1 MQPPI
6 PIGTILQ
13 NRYRLLGVLGQGG
26 FARTYLAEDEGRF
39 KERCALK
46 ELIPSENSAYA
57 ISKAQ
62 ELFQREASTLYQ
74 IQHPQIPQFRANFE
88 QDQRLF
94 LVQDYVEGKTYRTLL
109 NERLA
114 AGQTFTEPEVSQF
127 MQQLLPVLAYIH
139 NKGIIHRDISP
150 DNIILRESDRLP
162 VLIDFGVVKELATR
176 IQSPNQVP
184 TPETA
189 VGKFGYAPSEQIQTG
204 RAYPNSDLYALAVTD
219 LVLLTG
225 KEPRELFNDVQLAW
239 QFSRWVDLSNGFTQ
253 ILNRMLSPRPGDR
266 YQSADEVAQELRRLG
281 AATPTAPPN
290 ASDFQTLAVGGRP
303 VPSTPEQ
310 SDPAHRPKHYHPDP
324 VIPQPASRSTWQ
336 DPWAI
341 IALGA
346 TLALLAG
353 IGSWALVRSLVN
365 RQTPPTS
372 SPTVFATPSYTPTP
386 TTTSTTPTPTTT
398 STPTSEPITA
408 RQDVSVLPG
417 QTVVRKGTIKANST
431 IDYIVR
437 GEQGQRFNTFLSNSE
452 GVLMTVLGPDQ
463 NPVSNRAKRTLGW
476 KGTLPFTGNYIV
488 QLSPIKGLTQANYN
502 LSISLGKLETS
513 PTSPSPTTEPTT
525 EPTIEPT
532 TTPPPTITPSPSS
545 SPGAPGYD
553 IERLRLRSGEKSFL
567 AVGQT
572 RPNKI
577 KRYLINVQKGQ
588 ALKVGIQSGAVSLDI
603 RYADGSPVPDASGIL
618 SWNQPL
624 PKSGLYKID
633 VIANEPTKFILNF
646 GLGK

>member
-46 ELIPSENSAYA
+46 ELIPAEDSAYA

-114 AGQTFTEPEVSQF
+114 AGQAFTEPEVLQF
-127 MQQLLPVLAYIH
+127 MQQLLPVLGYIH
-139 NKGIIHRDISP
+139 SKGIIHRDISP

-189 VGKFGYAPSEQIQTG
+189 VGKFGYAPTEQIQTG
-204 RAYPNSDLYALAVTD
+204 RAYPNSDIYALAVTD

-225 KEPRELFNDVQLAW
+225 KEPRELFDDVQLSW
-239 QFSRWVDLSNGFTQ
+239 QFSKWVNLSNGFTQ
-253 ILNRMLSPRPGDR
+253 VLNRMLSPKPGDR
-266 YQSADEVAQELRRLG
+266 YQSTDELAGELLRLTSPHLAGAQQP
-281 AATPTAPPN
+281 AATPTAPPTSN
-290 ASDFQTLAVGGRP
+290 MQTLAVGGRQ
-303 VPSTPEQ
+303 VPITPEQ
-310 SDPAHRPKHYHPDP
+310 LDPANRPNRYRADP
-324 VIPQPASRSTWQ
+324 VISQRANRSTWQ

-341 IALGA
+341 IALGV

-353 IGSWALVRSLVN
+353 IGSWALVRSLVS

-372 SPTVFATPSYTPTP
+372 SPTVFATP
-386 TTTSTTPTPTTT
+386 TTPTPT
-398 STPTSEPITA
+398 STPSLPPTLTPTPTATPTAAPTTA
-408 RQDVSVLPG
+408 RQHLDVFPG
-417 QTVVRKGTIKANST
+417 QTVVKKGTIKANTT
-431 IDYIVR
+431 IDYIVH
-437 GEQGQRFNTFLSNSE
+437 GEQGQKFNTFLSNSE
-452 GVLMTVLGPDQ
+452 GVLMSVLGPDQ

-476 KGTLPFTGNYIV
+476 KGTLPFTGDYTV

-502 LSISLGKLETS
+502 LSMSLAKSET
-513 PTSPSPTTEPTT
+513 PTTEPTT
-525 EPTIEPT
+525 EPT
-532 TTPPPTITPSPSS
+532 TPSPTITPSPSPS
-545 SPGAPGYD
+545 APGYD
-553 IERLRLRSGEKSFL
+553 IEKLRLRAGEKSFL

-572 RPNKI
+572 GPNKI
-577 KRYLINVQKGQ
+577 KRYLVNVQKGQ
-588 ALKVGIQSGAVSLDI
+588 VLTVDIQSGAVSLDI
-603 RYADGSPVPDASGIL
+603 RYADGRPVPDASGIL
-618 SWNQPL
+618 SWNKPL
-624 PKSGLYKID
+624 PKSGAYKID
-633 VIANEPTKFILNF
+633 VIANEQTKFILGF